1 METRLQDPVVTTERT
16 PKTEKLLAEVK
27 DMIKLAEEKAIER
40 AKAAD
45 IAIRRHPYE
54 SLGVTFA
61 VALGLGLA
69 LGFFARRRE

>member
-1 METRLQDPVVTTERT
+1 MEARLQDPVITTERT

-27 DMIKLAEEKAIER
+27 EMIRLAEEKTVER

-45 IAIRRHPYE
+45 KAIRSHPYQ

-69 LGFFARRRE
+69 IGFFARRK